1 MAEIWYL
8 ENDAETLEDLEEK
21 VKHDRSFIECIEIL
35 ELKPEAW
42 DSEADTLPKL
52 ITGDPFVDQSGRI
65 FLCVR
70 VLEDELEVF
79 PDKRWKPGWYK
90 SGVTIV
96 GFETKLRLKAE

>member
-8 ENDAETLEDLEEK
+8 EVDTENLEDK

-35 ELKPEAW
+35 ELKPEGW
-42 DSEADTLPKL
+42 ETDTESLPTLK
-52 ITGDPFVDQSGRI
+52 TGDPYVDQSGRI

-70 VLEDELEVF
+70 VLEDELEDF

-96 GFETKLRLKAE
+96 GFENKLRLKAK

>member
-8 ENDAETLEDLEEK
+8 EIDSEDLDDK

-42 DSEADTLPKL
+42 HSDVDTIPDLK
-52 ITGDPFVDQSGRI
+52 TGDPFVDQSGRI
-65 FLCVR
+65 MLCVK
-70 VLEDELEVF
+70 VVEEELEPF

-90 SGVTIV
+90 SPVTIV
-96 GFETKLRLKAE
+96 GMESKLRMKAK